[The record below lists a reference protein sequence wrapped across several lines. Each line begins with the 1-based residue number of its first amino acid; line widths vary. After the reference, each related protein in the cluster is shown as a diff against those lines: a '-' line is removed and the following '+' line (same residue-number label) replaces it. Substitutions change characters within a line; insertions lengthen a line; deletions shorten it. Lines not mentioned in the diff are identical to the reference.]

1 MSIWITVIGLV
12 TAILALLAEVLQL
25 IRQIGGNKPKEEA
38 RQVGDNPDTEKP
50 REPKPGAQA

>member
-12 TAILALLAEVLQL
+12 TAIMALLAEVLQL
-25 IRQIGGNKPKEEA
+25 IRQIGGNKPKKEA
-38 RQVGDNPDTEKP
+38 RQVGDNPDNEKP